1 VAAPFSTVQAA
12 LDAGFSHV
20 YLTATSL
27 EDVVAP
33 GFVFLT
39 GTDRVVG
46 IRSLTLPDDSG
57 AILDNVSVAPG
68 SLVAGD
74 RCQVIT
80 NASVRTAVFGDNGFL
95 VLNGPGALSFV
106 FLTSQ
111 LTLGALTMG
120 ASGTVL
126 ATNTLCTSGTTISA
140 NAVEM
145 FGCTCRS
152 SVTANSF
159 EAQSSHLTIGTY
171 TTTGPVN
178 LQNVKCS
185 AGVAFDNALG
195 QAFNLDGF
203 SNYWI
208 KTNGVTL
215 TNAGEKVI
223 TDDLTP

>member
-1 VAAPFSTVQAA
+1 MP
-12 LDAGFSHV
+12 L
-20 YLTATSL
+20 
-27 EDVVAP
+27 
-33 GFVFLT
+33 
-39 GTDRVVG
+39 
-46 IRSLTLPDDSG
+46 
-57 AILDNVSVAPG
+57 
-68 SLVAGD
+68 
-74 RCQVIT
+74 
-80 NASVRTAVFGDNGFL
+80 
-95 VLNGPGALSFV
+95 
-106 FLTSQ
+106 
-111 LTLGALTMG
+111 
-120 ASGTVL
+120 
-126 ATNTLCTSGTTISA
+126 
-140 NAVEM
+140 
-145 FGCTCRS
+145 
-152 SVTANSF
+152 